1 MEEQGRSMA
10 NEDVIYTP
18 TNGSAVTTPEEGLK
32 RQVLAYNS
40 RLMLVRHKLTKGWK
54 GTRHKHS
61 HDQLVYVVQ
70 GAIVFTGGGKTVEM
84 RSGDSLVVAG
94 GVEHEAMALEETEV
108 LDVFTPYREDY
119 A

>member
-1 MEEQGRSMA
+1 
-10 NEDVIYTP
+10 
-18 TNGSAVTTPEEGLK
+18 
-32 RQVLAYNS
+32 
-40 RLMLVRHKLTKGWK
+40 
-54 GTRHKHS
+54 
-61 HDQLVYVVQ
+61 VVE
-70 GAIVFTGGGKTVEM
+70 GAIVFTGGAKTVEL